1 MCNAWKHVLG
11 RRKNICAGPQHLIV
25 LTGSF
30 HKSLSLSEKIKIGAI
45 VGEDIRYYMLE
56 YKMFM
61 FE

>member
-11 RRKNICAGPQHLIV
+11 RRKNICAGPRHLIV

-45 VGEDIRYYMLE
+45 VREDIRY
-56 YKMFM
+56 
-61 FE
+61 